1 MTAVVAH
8 GAGPTPSPAGTSPAP
23 TPVVV
28 VDGTPVVV
36 VDGDG
41 FDWADAGIGA
51 VAALGLGGGLAGLVA
66 IRRTQQSDVGSSS

>member
-1 MTAVVAH
+1 MAVVVAH

-23 TPVVV
+23 APIVV
-28 VDGTPVVV
+28 VD
-36 VDGDG
+36 DRG